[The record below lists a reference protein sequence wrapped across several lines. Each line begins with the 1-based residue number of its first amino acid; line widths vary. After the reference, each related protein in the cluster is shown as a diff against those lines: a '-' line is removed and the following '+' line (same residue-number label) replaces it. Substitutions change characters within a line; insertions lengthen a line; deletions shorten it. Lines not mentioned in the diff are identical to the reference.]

1 MFLKKPRKST
11 FQSGEKRTG
20 RSIISIKANIK
31 RRADKRTMA
40 EKTNRKRNLITIYMK
55 DEYRDVIER
64 FDKLIEKDEKLQ
76 QLRSKKKDG
85 LRSVVIMELIL
96 NYVEEQESKNETSN

>member
-1 MFLKKPRKST
+1 
-11 FQSGEKRTG
+11 
-20 RSIISIKANIK
+20 
-31 RRADKRTMA
+31 MA